1 MGVSVTLTLAFKI
14 PLKKKKKKK
23 IQKQHRPEGKFFI
36 PEKEALLPLFK
47 CYAPVSFKS
56 HQIKVIPYDW
66 KPTLRDLKVSS

>member
-1 MGVSVTLTLAFKI
+1 MLFFNLINGSERDFNIGLQNS
-14 PLKKKKKKK
+14 LKEKKLKK

-56 HQIKVIPYDW
+56 HQIKVIPYD
-66 KPTLRDLKVSS
+66 